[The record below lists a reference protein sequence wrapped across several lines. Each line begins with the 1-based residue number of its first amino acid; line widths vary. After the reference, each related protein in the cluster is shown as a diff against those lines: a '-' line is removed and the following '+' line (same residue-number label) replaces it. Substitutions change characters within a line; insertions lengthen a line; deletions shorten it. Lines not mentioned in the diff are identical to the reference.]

1 MSKTKTLTYT
11 DEEYLIGLKNGN
23 NAIFQAL
30 FNHYYKLLVA
40 ISFKTLREIELAESV
55 VQDVFVNLW
64 GSRKTSNISNLK
76 AYLIISVKNR
86 SLNEIAKQKNFLKYK
101 KEVET
106 SDFND
111 QIELQP
117 DTDLLEQIMQVIEEL
132 PEQQRKVFKMNRLD
146 GLKYSE
152 IAEALGLS
160 IKTIEAHMSKALS
173 FTRERL
179 ISYKELVTLL
189 ILTALF

>member
-1 MSKTKTLTYT
+1 MSKLKTLTYT
-11 DEEYLIGLKNGN
+11 DEEYLIGLKCGN

-40 ISFKTLREIELAESV
+40 ISFKTLHEVELAESV

-64 GSRKTSNISNLK
+64 GSRERSNISNLK

-101 KEVET
+101 KEIEA
-106 SDFND
+106 SDIND
-111 QIELQP
+111 HTENQP
-117 DTDLLEQIMQVIEEL
+117 DTDLLEKIMMVIDEL
-132 PEQQRKVFKMNRLD
+132 PDQQKKVFKMNRLD

-152 IAEALGLS
+152 IAENLGLS

-173 FTRERL
+173 FTREKL
-179 ISYKELVTLL
+179 VSYRELVTLL
-189 ILTALF
+189 ILSSLF

>member
-11 DEEYLIGLKNGN
+11 DEEYLIGHKNGN

-40 ISFKTLREIELAESV
+40 RSFKTLREVELPESV
-55 VQDVFVNLW
+55 VQEVFVNLW
-64 GSRKTSNISNLK
+64 GSPEKSNISNLK
-76 AYLIISVKNR
+76 AYLIVSVKNR

-101 KEVET
+101 KEVEA

-111 QIELQP
+111 QTENQP
-117 DTDLLEQIMQVIEEL
+117 DTDLLEQIMQVIDEL
-132 PEQQRKVFKMNRLD
+132 PEQQKKVFKMNRLD